1 MPDMISELYYGNIQP
16 HDKSFAKGSNEAKL
30 MQTISDNEDW
40 LTEHLDGQAKSHLLN
55 LIDAQNELT
64 AQMAYEGFRD
74 GFLLGTKLMAEI
86 WFSPQ
91 EEGD

>member
-1 MPDMISELYYGNIQP
+1 MTDIISELYYGNIQP
-16 HDKSFAKGSNEAKL
+16 NDKSFAKGSHEAKL
-30 MQTISDNEDW
+30 LQTVSDNEDW
-40 LTEHLDGQAKSHLLN
+40 LTEHLDGQTKIHLLN

-86 WFSPQ
+86 WFSP
-91 EEGD
+91 EEGDD